1 MSNDDI
7 SRRSFFARIFGRDS
21 EAAEGAE
28 ETRAALPS
36 DPAIKSQ
43 CQEEDDDTA
52 HASSSEHSDVNESLS
67 EDEVFE
73 KIAEEIHESG
83 ELTDE
88 KKEEISKR
96 YGVPV
101 SAVAGVAAVL
111 MLMPQDAHAFSS
123 SSIIKR
129 AVRQLKPILTKIMSA
144 FGGDLFAAMN
154 QGASTTSTAIGMTGD
169 RIAGAMTD
177 IHNREVVLAARPDA
191 ASCVNDAGG
200 VAAVAS
206 KDRTDRMTRDMS
218 GRSATELMENR
229 ETVRKLI
236 AETDQRRAKFGENNE
251 DLNAAT
257 FIKNGGYSKDE
268 EQAAMALRNRLRT
281 GTILASRA
289 LAAEAADTPEGKLY
303 EAAQAEFVAKSNV
316 SESVINRVMS
326 SRVRSVELGRMLQ
339 AAAQEEKD
347 PTGWIKDWL
356 QRNSAGEGL
365 SEMDVL
371 RFEAERRYA
380 NPEWKRT
387 VRESLMSPEALL
399 REQLVM
405 LAFQN
410 HLLVEQVKQND
421 ELLMLSAV
429 SLTEQL
435 NSNAGKLKGAWAA
448 TASEVKPVQINR

>member
-1 MSNDDI
+1 MNNDDI
-7 SRRSFFARIFGRDS
+7 SRRSFLSRILGRKAEGSEPDLTSDDEKQTADS
-21 EAAEGAE
+21 IERDQSDDCDDSTHSRASNETTDDDVLERVAAEIQSAG
-28 ETRAALPS
+28 
-36 DPAIKSQ
+36 D
-43 CQEEDDDTA
+43 
-52 HASSSEHSDVNESLS
+52 
-67 EDEVFE
+67 
-73 KIAEEIHESG
+73 
-83 ELTDE
+83 LTEE
-88 KKEEISKR
+88 KKQEISAR
-96 YGVPV
+96 HGVPV
-101 SAVAGVAAVL
+101 AVVGAIATVIL
-111 MLMPQDAHAFSS
+111 LMPSEAHAFSTG
-123 SSIIKR
+123 SIVKQ
-129 AVRQLKPILTKIMSA
+129 AVRQLKPVLNKIMSA
-144 FGGDLFAAMN
+144 FGGDLFSAMN
-154 QGASTTSTAIGMTGD
+154 QGSSTTSTAIGMTGD
-169 RIAGAMTD
+169 RIAGTMTD
-177 IHNREVVLAARPDA
+177 IHNREMTLAARPDA

-218 GRSATELMENR
+218 GRSATELMRNTD
-229 ETVRKLI
+229 TVRKLL
-236 AETDQRRAKFGENNE
+236 AETTQRRQQFGENNE

-257 FIKNGGYSKDE
+257 FIKGGGYTKQE

-289 LAAEAADTPEGKLY
+289 LSEEASNSPQGKLY

-326 SRVRSVELGRMLQ
+326 SRIRSPELGRMLL
-339 AAAQEEKD
+339 AAANEEKD

-356 QRNSAGEGL
+356 QRNGASEGL

-387 VRESLMSPEALL
+387 VRESLMSTEALL

-410 HLLVEQVKQND
+410 QLLVEQVKQND

-435 NSNAGKLKGAWAA
+435 NSNAGKLKDSWAA
-448 TASEVKPVQINR
+448 TSSEVKPVPVTR